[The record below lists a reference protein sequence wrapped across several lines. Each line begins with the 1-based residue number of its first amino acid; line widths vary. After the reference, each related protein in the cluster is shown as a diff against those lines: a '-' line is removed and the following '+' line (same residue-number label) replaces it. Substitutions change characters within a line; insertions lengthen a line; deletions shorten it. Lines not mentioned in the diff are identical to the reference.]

1 MKGTWHLGDL
11 HPLST
16 PCKQVVGWDVPAA
29 SSRQEVPESCPVT
42 AEKKQAKK
50 QGNEGFPLLP
60 SPPSWCLWSP
70 APWKSHRASA
80 SCKGG
85 KGGAEL
91 GVHGSG
97 EGVPRESGS
106 RLHCE
111 ASFTVSRHQLPSCH
125 GNSQLGLP
133 GGSGEVSRDMGVVED
148 EGGERRGGMFLANVR
163 C

>member
-1 MKGTWHLGDL
+1 MLGQP
-11 HPLST
+11 PLFPILLNPQRTASPRSVT
-16 PCKQVVGWDVPAA
+16 PAA
-29 SSRQEVPESCPVT
+29 FAPCQA
-42 AEKKQAKK
+42 AEPAAA
-50 QGNEGFPLLP
+50 GFPLLP
-60 SPPSWCLWSP
+60 SPPSRCLWSP
-70 APWKSHRASA
+70 APRKSHRASA

-91 GVHGSG
+91 GVRGSG

-148 EGGERRGGMFLANVR
+148 AGGERRGGMFLANVR